1 MRTGI
6 LRIEEESFL
15 IKRRH
20 VEARVKKNNCEEN
33 QHIVDFKIV
42 MSNKNFCVKLEKIT
56 YFHY

>member
-42 MSNKNFCVKLEKIT
+42 TVS
-56 YFHY
+56 